1 MTIALI
7 TNVINIFASY
17 VLVLGRLGFP
27 QLGGVGAGLAAS
39 LAHIAGF
46 FLMLAAMASGR
57 WGVHLQFRELT
68 RPVRPIMVEIMR
80 LGVPAGVEELV
91 RNAGL
96 VATSLILVNLG
107 TQAFASHQIA
117 MTVESLSYMPGF
129 GMAIAATS
137 IVGQSLGAGKP
148 AVARQGAFK
157 SFRFALL
164 IMGGAGLLFFFL
176 PQVLAGFFTNDP
188 DLTRIAGM
196 AIKIAA
202 MEQIAV
208 AAEMV
213 FAGSLRGIGNTKS
226 PMLVAILGTWCFRLP
241 LLWLIVNRLHLGLYQ
256 VWFLFVVDWYLRALV
271 LFILFLRTNWRKI
284 PLVSH
289 QSA

>member
-1 MTIALI
+1 MKIAIGSDELAFEMKETIKKFLQEQ
-7 TNVINIFASY
+7 TEVNIESIKDC
-17 VLVLGRLGFP
+17 
-27 QLGGVGAGLAAS
+27 GVNSGES
-39 LAHIAGF
+39 VDYPDIAEKVARSI
-46 FLMLAAMASGR
+46 MSGECDR
-57 WGVHLQFRELT
+57 G
-68 RPVRPIMVEIMR
+68 
-80 LGVPAGVEELV
+80 
-91 RNAGL
+91 
-96 VATSLILVNLG
+96 ILVCG
-107 TQAFASHQIA
+107 TGI
-117 MTVESLSYMPGF
+117 